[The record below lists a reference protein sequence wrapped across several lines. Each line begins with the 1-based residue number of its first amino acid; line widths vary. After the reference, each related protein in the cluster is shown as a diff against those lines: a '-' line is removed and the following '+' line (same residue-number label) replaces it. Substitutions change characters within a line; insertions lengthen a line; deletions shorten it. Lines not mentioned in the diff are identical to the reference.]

1 MKTLRCAGSRVSG
14 FFTKR
19 VVIAEPR
26 CGSRGYSYL
35 IGVILTHEIAG
46 GAGEQHSSNRARQRQ
61 VTDMAMKKNPSA
73 TSGQKQMADGG
84 GTALLLGLLI
94 CGLAGSGCGIVD
106 SLGSGEASASDDQK
120 LTASVQ
126 KGVIQV
132 SVTED
137 GEVES
142 AKPVVLKCMVAG
154 GAQILEIVPDGT
166 RIVEKGGE
174 KQDES
179 DVFVGDQIVKL
190 DDSKIKDALDQQQ
203 IKVGNAENALIL
215 AEKDLSLAKISVNEY
230 EKGTFVQEL
239 QGLDA
244 EVTIAME
251 NLRGA
256 ENQFEYTQKMFR
268 KGFVTKLQ
276 LEADEFA
283 VKRSKLELSQ
293 SETKR
298 KVLVD
303 FTREKMLEDLRSAVK
318 TATSGVSQKQS
329 ALSLEKRSLDRI
341 TEQFKNCVIVAPKPG
356 MVVYHKN
363 ASRWGR
369 STGTQIEEGATVRE
383 HQAIVK
389 LPDFTKMQVKVSVH
403 ESKVQQLDIGDRA
416 SITIQGYNEPLSGV
430 VVEIAN
436 QPEQAS
442 WFQAKIKEYATI
454 VKIDEIPPG
463 MVPGMSAEVVID
475 VEERSDVL
483 RLPVESVIE
492 IGGEFFAWTSGTD
505 GYEKK
510 LLEVIKS
517 KKGDARVLT
526 DSKFIAV
533 NAGVQENDVVV
544 LNPRDAVLEAKSLIL
559 ADEEQQAKDKSSA
572 VAAKVNTGGPGGGA
586 AKGTK
591 KKSGRPAGG
600 RKTAGGRG
608 GSGGSSGFTGAAM
621 LKAMDKDS
629 DGKVS
634 KDEAPERMKDT
645 FDGYDTNSD
654 GFLDTAELDKMV
666 AAFKNRGGQKS
677 TGGKKKSAEGDGGKK
692 KAAGAGGGFTG
703 ASFLRSLDKDSDGKV
718 SKEEA
723 PARMKDSFDQ
733 NDTNSDGFLD
743 EAELDKVAE
752 AIRARFRDAGAG
764 GAN

>member
-1 MKTLRCAGSRVSG
+1 
-14 FFTKR
+14 
-19 VVIAEPR
+19 
-26 CGSRGYSYL
+26 
-35 IGVILTHEIAG
+35 
-46 GAGEQHSSNRARQRQ
+46 
-61 VTDMAMKKNPSA
+61 MAMRNSLSA
-73 TSGQKQMADGG
+73 TSGQKRSADGG
-84 GTALLLGLLI
+84 STVLLLGLLV
-94 CGLAGSGCGIVD
+94 CGLAGSGCGLVD
-106 SLGSGEASASDDQK
+106 SMGSGEASASEDQK

-166 RIVEKGGE
+166 KIVEKGGQKE
-174 KQDES
+174 DES

-283 VKRSKLELSQ
+283 VKRSNLELAQ

-303 FTREKMLEDLRSAVK
+303 FTKEKMLEDLRSAVK
-318 TATSGVSQKQS
+318 TATSGVKQKQS
-329 ALSLEKRSLDRI
+329 ALDLEKRSLSRI

-356 MVVYHKN
+356 MVVYHN
-363 ASRWGR
+363 ERSRWGR
-369 STGTQIEEGATVRE
+369 SQSAQIEEGATVRE

-403 ESKVQQLDIGDRA
+403 ESKVQQVAVGDRA
-416 SITIQGYNEPLSGV
+416 SLTIQGYNEPLSGV

-442 WFQAKIKEYATI
+442 WYQAKVKEYATI
-454 VKIDEIPPG
+454 VKIDEIPAG

-483 RLPVESVIE
+483 KLPVESVIE
-492 IGGEFFAWTSGTD
+492 IGGEFFAWSSGAD
-505 GYEKK
+505 GSGYEKK
-510 LLEVIKS
+510 KLDVVKS
-517 KKGDARVLT
+517 EKGDARVLT

-533 NAGVQENDVVV
+533 NGGVAENELVV
-544 LNPRDAVLEAKSLIL
+544 LNPRDTVAEAKELIL
-559 ADEEQQAKDKSSA
+559 ADEEQQAKKKSSA
-572 VAAKVNTGGPGGGA
+572 VVAKASTGAPGRGA
-586 AKGTK
+586 GKGAK
-591 KKSGRPAGG
+591 KKSGRPARGG
-600 RKTAGGRG
+600 NAAGGRG
-608 GSGGSSGFTGAAM
+608 GSGGGGGFTGANM

-634 KDEAPERMKDT
+634 KEESPDRMKAG

-654 GFLDTAELDKMV
+654 GFLDKAELDKMV
-666 AAFKNRGGQKS
+666 AGFKSRGSKKAA
-677 TGGKKKSAEGDGGKK
+677 GGSKKSSGDKGGKK
-692 KAAGAGGGFTG
+692 KASGGAAAFSG
-703 ASFLRSLDKDSDGKV
+703 ASLLRSMDKNSDGKV
-718 SKEEA
+718 SKDEA
-723 PARMKDSFDQ
+723 PDRMKATFDAS
-733 NDTNSDGFLD
+733 DTNSDGFLD

-752 AIRARFRDAGAG
+752 AIRARFRGAGAG
-764 GAN
+764 GQ